1 MLYSSIFQ
9 LYIAS
14 AIFQPYFN
22 YFSKMN
28 KDLEQQFLSSLEI
41 NAFNE
46 MQRAFIDATEKNP
59 NLILLAPTG
68 SGKTLAFLFPIF
80 QHLDPTSRS
89 IQALIIVPSR
99 ELAIQIEQV
108 FKSLKTG
115 YRVSTCYGGHSMKL
129 EKNSLG
135 EFPEL
140 VIGTPGRLSDH
151 VNQGSL
157 DTSAIKLVVLDE
169 FDKSLQLG
177 FHDQLRDIFRKLKG
191 VQRHFLTSATKM
203 GRLPEFIPF
212 DNPPVVD
219 FLKQQKDSKLEL
231 KLFPTSS
238 KEKTQNLMRLIS
250 HFQGEAC
257 IVFCNHREAVDRIS
271 MLLSD
276 NRYEHAVLHG
286 GMEQLDREK
295 NLIKFRSGVVNL
307 LIATDLASRGLDI
320 PEIKHI
326 VHYQVPPKED
336 AFTHR
341 NGRTARMHAS
351 GQGYLVLANDED
363 FPEYL
368 DENSMEEVVIEE
380 IINSEPSG
388 FALLYLSAG
397 KKDKISKGDIA
408 GFLIKNGKAASEDIG
423 LITIMDFASYVAVRS
438 SIATELVQKLNGEKL
453 KKSKVKVAVAN

>member
-1 MLYSSIFQ
+1 MEKGTQ
-9 LYIAS
+9 G
-14 AIFQPYFN
+14 
-22 YFSKMN
+22 
-28 KDLEQQFLSSLEI
+28 LEKQFLSSLEI
-41 NAFNE
+41 TEFND
-46 MQRAFIDATEKNP
+46 MQRAFIEATDKHP
-59 NLILLAPTG
+59 NTMLLAPTG
-68 SGKTLAFLFPIF
+68 SGKTLAFLFPLF
-80 QHLDPTSRS
+80 KLLDPTSRS

-115 YRVSTCYGGHSMKL
+115 FRVSTCYGGHSMKL

-135 EFPEL
+135 EFPAV

-151 VNQGSL
+151 VNLGSL
-157 DTSAIKLVVLDE
+157 ETEAIKLVVLDE
-169 FDKSLQLG
+169 FDKALQLG
-177 FHDQLRDIFRKLKG
+177 FHDQLRDVFRKLTGAQK
-191 VQRHFLTSATKM
+191 HFLTSATVM
-203 GRLPEFIPF
+203 GRLPDFIPF

-219 FLKQQKDSKLEL
+219 FLFQNKESKLEL
-231 KLFPTSS
+231 KLVPTSS
-238 KEKTQNLMRLIS
+238 KEKVQGLMRLIS

-271 MLLSD
+271 MLLTG

-307 LIATDLASRGLDI
+307 LISTDLASRGLDI

-326 VHYQVPPKED
+326 VHYQLPPKQD

-351 GQGYLVLANDED
+351 GQGYLVLANDEALPD
-363 FPEYL
+363 YL
-368 DENSMEEVVIEE
+368 DKNSAEE
-380 IINSEPSG
+380 IVIDETVASEPSA
-388 FALLYLSAG
+388 FSLLYFSAG

-408 GFLIKNGKAASEDIG
+408 GFLIKNGEVEADDIG
-423 LITIMDFASYVAVRS
+423 LITIMDFASYVAVKRNLAS
-438 SIATELVQKLNGEKL
+438 DLVKKLNGEKL
-453 KKSKVKVAVAN
+453 KKAKVKIAVAN

>member
-1 MLYSSIFQ
+1 MEKGSQ
-9 LYIAS
+9 G
-14 AIFQPYFN
+14 
-22 YFSKMN
+22 
-28 KDLEQQFLSSLEI
+28 LEQQFLGSLEI
-41 NAFNE
+41 AGFND
-46 MQRAFIDATEKNP
+46 MQRAFIVATEKNS
-59 NLILLAPTG
+59 NIMLLAPTG

-80 QHLDPTSRS
+80 KNLDPTSRS
-89 IQALIIVPSR
+89 IQALIMVPSR

-115 YRVSTCYGGHSMKL
+115 FRVSTCYGGHSMKL
-129 EKNSLG
+129 EKNSLA

-157 DTSAIKLVVLDE
+157 DTSAIQTVVLDE

-177 FHDQLRDIFRKLKG
+177 FHDQLRDIFRKLIA
-191 VQRHFLTSATKM
+191 VQRHYLTSATKM
-203 GRLPEFIPF
+203 GRLPDFIPF

-219 FLKQQKDSKLEL
+219 FLFQDKDSKLEL
-231 KLFPTSS
+231 KLVPTSS
-238 KEKTQNLMRLIS
+238 KEKVQGLMRLIS

-271 MLLSD
+271 LLLGD
-276 NRYEHAVLHG
+276 HHYEHAVLHG

-295 NLIKFRSGVVNL
+295 NLIKFRSGVVSL

-320 PEIKHI
+320 PEIRHI
-326 VHYQVPPKED
+326 VHYQLPPKQD

-351 GQGYLVLANDED
+351 GQSYLVLANDEA

-368 DENSMEEVVIEE
+368 DEKSIEEVSLEE
-380 IINSEPSG
+380 TVASKPSEFS
-388 FALLYLSAG
+388 LLYLSAG

-408 GFLIKNGKAASEDIG
+408 GFLIKNGQAATEDIG
-423 LITIMDFASYVAVRS
+423 LITLMDFASYVAVKR
-438 SIATELVQKLNGEKL
+438 SIAQSLVKKLNGEKL
-453 KKSKVKVAVAN
+453 KKAKVKVAVAN